1 MSTHTTDEDAPG
13 NMSIGLKTNMEEH
26 AKKKKKE
33 KHQDHISAVNCA
45 LYIYELSH

>member
-26 AKKKKKE
+26 AKKKKKKE
-33 KHQDHISAVNCA
+33 RETPGPHFSSELCP
-45 LYIYELSH
+45 IYL